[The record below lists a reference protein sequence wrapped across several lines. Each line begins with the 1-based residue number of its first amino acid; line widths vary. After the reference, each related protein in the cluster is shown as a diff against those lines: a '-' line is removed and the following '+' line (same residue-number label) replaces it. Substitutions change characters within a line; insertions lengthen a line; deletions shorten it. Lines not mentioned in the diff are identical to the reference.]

1 MNWRALKNVTENL
14 TETVNECNS
23 NTIDFLPA
31 AAQTHNVTV
40 LLLPGSVSQ
49 TGWVWAEGKERKMHK
64 ETNPKLTESKHQGEA
79 DLNLTRAGPQL
90 DAHSPATSAQV

>member
-1 MNWRALKNVTENL
+1 MWQRIWQKL
-14 TETVNECNS
+14 NECNS
-23 NTIDFLPA
+23 NTINFLPA

-40 LLLPGSVSQ
+40 FLLPGSVSQ

-64 ETNPKLTESKHQGEA
+64 KTNPKLTESKHQGDA
-79 DLNLTRAGPQL
+79 DLNLTRAEPQL